1 MKFVFERLA
10 LQWWSVIGP
19 IYDEMKKQG
28 VPVQIGGPVDEED
41 CYIYCRG
48 GFKRPERSTYVP
60 HGISGAELSRTLEIM
75 KGHELISFLLPGPLW
90 LQRFEKD
97 LPAGNYEMVGWPKS
111 DELFSENVDSIKE
124 GMTQRFNLEDRKTV
138 LFSGSGVHLPIDYWM
153 KREKTTFNAWE
164 SLREL
169 TKRCDVNILIKPH
182 DGGSP
187 YVVPESYK
195 APRMI
200 WTNPKVH
207 GNIMPF
213 FFVADVLVSDGFSSV
228 PYEFLLMDKPI
239 IFSKDA
245 TLAKEVGIVSTNVGR
260 DVEKALDGVDAFKNK
275 RKEWLQK
282 LIYKPDGHASERAV
296 DAILEMVG

>member
-1 MKFVFERLA
+1 MKFVFEHSA

-19 IYDEMKKQG
+19 IYDEMIKQG
-28 VPVQIGGPVDEED
+28 LPVQKGGSTNKED
-41 CYIYCRG
+41 CYIWCRG
-48 GFKRPERSTYVP
+48 GVKYPERSIYVP
-60 HGISGAELSRTLEIM
+60 HGISGAELSRTVEIM
-75 KGHELISFLLPGPLW
+75 KEHKLLACLLPGSFW

-97 LPAGNYEMVGWPKS
+97 LPGGNYEMVGWPKS
-111 DELFSENVDSIKE
+111 DILFSENVDSIKE
-124 GMTQRFNLEDRKTV
+124 EMTQRFNLEGRKTV
-138 LFSGSGVHLPIDYWM
+138 LFSGSGVYLAIDYCM
-153 KREKTTFNAWE
+153 KREKRTSNVWE

-182 DGGSP
+182 DEGSP

-213 FFVADVLVSDGFSSV
+213 FFVADVLVSNSFSSV
-228 PYEFLLMDKPI
+228 PHEFLLMDKPI
-239 IFSKDA
+239 IFYEDGSFA
-245 TLAKEVGIVSTNVGR
+245 EEVGIVSTNVGG
-260 DVEKALDGVDAFKNK
+260 DVERALDGVDSFKDK
-275 RKEWLQK
+275 RKKWLQK
-282 LIYKPDGHASERAV
+282 LIYKPDGHASERVV